1 MHCSK
6 NVSFQECEL
15 TILRMAVDNA
25 ETRTG
30 EKQANSVEVKE
41 IISIVESFLLK
52 KSLICYGGTAI
63 NNILPLYDQFYDKSS
78 EIPDYDFFSK
88 NALSDAKELA
98 DIYYSKGYENVEA
111 KSGVHHGTYKV
122 FVNYMAIADI
132 TYLHPDIYN
141 SFKNKT
147 VKVDGL
153 LYAPPNFL
161 RMSMYLELSR
171 PDGDVSR
178 WEKVLKR
185 LSILNKHYPLT
196 QINCRMVPIQRS
208 MEFFKDKKL
217 FNVIYETLVSQSVV
231 FFGAYAMAE
240 YSKYMPKHM
249 RKKTY
254 SHNDFDVL
262 SYDPKKT
269 CEIVAERLKDHNV
282 DKVQIVRHEPLGETI
297 PLHYEIK
304 LGKDTICFVYE
315 PIACHSYNIIESGKF
330 KIKIA
335 TIDTILSFYLAF
347 LFTNRPYYKNFED
360 RIICIANLLFAVQ
373 QKNRLQQK
381 GILRRFS
388 ISCYGTQP
396 TLENLRKIKNDK
408 FKELKDTNNT
418 KKFEEWFLNYK
429 PTSSVRK
436 TATIN
441 TTTKR
446 KRKRK
451 KTIQPRIFNPYNQTR
466 RKKTF

>member
-1 MHCSK
+1 MHCAK

-15 TILRMAVDNA
+15 TILRMAVDKA

-30 EKQANSVEVKE
+30 EKQANSVEVKD

-147 VKVDGL
+147 VKVAGL

-196 QINCRMVPIQRS
+196 QINCSMVPIQRS
-208 MEFFKDKKL
+208 MEFLKDKTL

-231 FFGAYAMAE
+231 FFGAYAMSE

-254 SHNDFDVL
+254 AHNDFDVL
-262 SYDPKKT
+262 SYDPKKNM
-269 CEIVAERLKDHNV
+269 RN
-282 DKVQIVRHEPLGETI
+282 
-297 PLHYEIK
+297 
-304 LGKDTICFVYE
+304 
-315 PIACHSYNIIESGKF
+315 
-330 KIKIA
+330 
-335 TIDTILSFYLAF
+335 
-347 LFTNRPYYKNFED
+347 
-360 RIICIANLLFAVQ
+360 
-373 QKNRLQQK
+373 
-381 GILRRFS
+381 
-388 ISCYGTQP
+388 
-396 TLENLRKIKNDK
+396 
-408 FKELKDTNNT
+408 
-418 KKFEEWFLNYK
+418 
-429 PTSSVRK
+429 SS
-436 TATIN
+436 
-441 TTTKR
+441 
-446 KRKRK
+446 
-451 KTIQPRIFNPYNQTR
+451 
-466 RKKTF
+466 